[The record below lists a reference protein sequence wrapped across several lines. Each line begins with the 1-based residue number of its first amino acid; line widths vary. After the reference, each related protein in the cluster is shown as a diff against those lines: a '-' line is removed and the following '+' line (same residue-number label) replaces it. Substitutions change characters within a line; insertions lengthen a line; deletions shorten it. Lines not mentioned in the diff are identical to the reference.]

1 MNATASTPGT
11 NAVPKGW
18 EPGGFVM
25 VISGPSGAGKG
36 TLVERLMQARPN
48 CRFSISATTR
58 APRGA
63 EQNGREYWFLSRDE
77 FLARREAGE
86 FLESAEVH
94 GKLYGTLNREVD
106 EKIDAGHVVVL
117 DIDVQGGEQVR
128 TRRPE
133 AVSVFIAPPSLDVLR
148 ARLEGR
154 GTEAREAVELRMRN
168 AMIEIPQYVHYQYL
182 VVNDQLEDSVRQLIE
197 IHDVERRRVS
207 RLKPLL

>member
-1 MNATASTPGT
+1 MNATVSTPGT

-36 TLVERLMQARPN
+36 TLVERLMQSRPN
-48 CRFSISATTR
+48 CRFSVSATTR

-63 EQNGREYWFLSRDE
+63 EVNGREYWFLSRDE

-106 EKIDAGHVVVL
+106 EKVAAGHVVVL

-128 TRRPE
+128 DRRPE

-168 AMIEIPQYVHYQYL
+168 AMVEIPQYVHYQYL
-182 VVNDQLEDSVRQLIE
+182 VVNDQLEDAARQLIE
-197 IHDVERRRVS
+197 IHDVERRRVA